1 VLLKEGEYMEDINLY
16 TLLFLVLA
24 GFIAAFIDS
33 VVGGGGLISIPALLF
48 TGISPSAALATNK
61 LAGTMGSLTSTISFI
76 RAGKVDFKFVIKLFP
91 ITVIGAALGAYVVHF
106 VSAEIL
112 KPLILILLVI
122 VAFYTLVKK
131 DWGKDAKYKGLTRKK
146 MILLLVIIFAI
157 GFYDGFLGPGTGSF
171 LLFSF
176 LIIGFD
182 FVQAA
187 GNARIL
193 NFGSNIPHLLFFYL
207 WGPSILPMESQ
218 WVLQWSREHW
228 QERTSPLRKVLPMS
242 VYYSFASRFY

>member
-171 LLFSF
+171 LFFSYF
-176 LIIGFD
+176 LMECSANEFLLRWPGIQGEFSAIFKQGHSLLQVF
-182 FVQAA
+182 
-187 GNARIL
+187 GNQLPRRFAVR
-193 NFGSNIPHLLFFYL
+193 YYCC
-207 WGPSILPMESQ
+207 PSKI
-218 WVLQWSREHW
+218 
-228 QERTSPLRKVLPMS
+228 K
-242 VYYSFASRFY
+242 

>member
-91 ITVIGAALGAYVVHF
+91 ITVIGAALGAYVY
-106 VSAEIL
+106 I
-112 KPLILILLVI
+112 
-122 VAFYTLVKK
+122 
-131 DWGKDAKYKGLTRKK
+131 
-146 MILLLVIIFAI
+146 
-157 GFYDGFLGPGTGSF
+157 SF
-171 LLFSF
+171 P
-176 LIIGFD
+176 
-182 FVQAA
+182 Q
-187 GNARIL
+187 R
-193 NFGSNIPHLLFFYL
+193 Y
-207 WGPSILPMESQ
+207 
-218 WVLQWSREHW
+218 
-228 QERTSPLRKVLPMS
+228 
-242 VYYSFASRFY
+242 